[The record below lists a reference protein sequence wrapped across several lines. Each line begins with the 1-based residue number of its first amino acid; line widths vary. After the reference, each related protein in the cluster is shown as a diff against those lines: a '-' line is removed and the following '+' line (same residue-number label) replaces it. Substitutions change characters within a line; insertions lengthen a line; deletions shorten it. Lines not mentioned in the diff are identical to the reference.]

1 MAAAARTVGIEQDKF
16 SDIIKDV
23 NDKVGDYLITGAGPL
38 ADFFETIA
46 PLVGVTADQFR
57 DLSGPDALQLYVDSL
72 QKANVSQAQMTFFL
86 EAIASDATA
95 LLPLLND
102 NGSEMRRLGDEAERA
117 GRIMSED
124 AVNGA
129 VKMREEFQS
138 LTGQM
143 ETLIKEALLENADD
157 IIALV
162 RTMTDDILPKVLDA
176 AAAVAAF
183 INGGPPGGAQISAE
197 QAAIDKAADDAAFA
211 EGSKPG
217 GFNASDP
224 SGTGNFMVDPKSGAI
239 IDLADPESSGLAME
253 ALAAIGARGGA
264 KPKPK
269 KIKTA
274 KELQA
279 QADAAKAA
287 AKAIEK
293 ATNAYQGL
301 LNSIDPVSA
310 AQFEY
315 NKQLEIMDQYEKLT
329 GQSIKNKSQIV
340 DQLRASMQR
349 AKDEASGF
357 SAVTD
362 ALEQG
367 LTNAF
372 MAGLEGADSF
382 KDAMRQTAS
391 AVIKELY
398 RVLVVQQM
406 VNALMG
412 AFGFSPVPGGGFTRT
427 GAGGRA
433 LQAGTPY
440 MTGESGRELF
450 VPSTAG
456 RLLSPAQTN
465 NALSGGGDVI
475 VQQTINVTTGVQQTV
490 RNEIKSMMPQ
500 IAESAKSA
508 VADARQ
514 RGGSYRRALG

>member
-57 DLSGPDALQLYVDSL
+57 DLSGPDALQLYVNSL

-95 LLPLLND
+95 LLPLLTE
-102 NGSEMRRLGDEAERA
+102 NGTEMKRLGKEAEEA

-124 AVNGA
+124 AVKGA
-129 VKMREEFQS
+129 EKMRKEFQS

-157 IIALV
+157 IIELV

-176 AAAVAAF
+176 AGAVAAF

-211 EGSKPG
+211 AGSEPG
-217 GFNASDP
+217 GFNAPDP
-224 SGTGNFMVDPKSGAI
+224 NRTGQFMIDPESGAM
-239 IDLADPESSGLAME
+239 IDLADPASSGLALE

-279 QADAAKAA
+279 EADAAKAA
-287 AKAIEK
+287 AKAIDK
-293 ATNAYQGL
+293 AKNAYQGL

-315 NKQLEIMDQYEKLT
+315 NKQLQIMDQYEKLT

-412 AFGFSPVPGGGFTRT
+412 AFGYTQVPGGGYTRT
-427 GAGGRA
+427 GAGGRS

-450 VPSTAG
+450 VPSTNG